1 MCTTC
6 PSCLF
11 GGKISC
17 LLGAE
22 HEWVRLSPPSEMSV
36 SDQKDVDEAGRVKVL
51 QENPIVSHICS
62 YDSREDNAS
71 RLVHH

>member
-1 MCTTC
+1 
-6 PSCLF
+6 
-11 GGKISC
+11 
-17 LLGAE
+17 
-22 HEWVRLSPPSEMSV
+22 MSV